1 MRVWCLP
8 LRTLKVKSCYVWWA
22 VLNSDF
28 CGKKQPGVSL
38 YPAGMLVHHRVISST
53 FTPVLIYTPG
63 WNEKFLVLSL
73 FIIFVA
79 RNPNLPVGYWRWQS
93 SPVHSAVYIT
103 VHRKTGDENVNVLRN
118 TTVLSAVHL
127 NVHSSVFFFLYSVG
141 IWRKISMIYLRYSV
155 V

>member
-1 MRVWCLP
+1 M
-8 LRTLKVKSCYVWWA
+8 
-22 VLNSDF
+22 LNSDF

-38 YPAGMLVHHRVISST
+38 YHAGMLVHHRVISST

-63 WNEKFLVLSL
+63 WKEMFLALSL

-79 RNPNLPVGYWRWQS
+79 RRGTPNLPVGYWRSQLLQDD
-93 SPVHSAVYIT
+93 SPVHGAVYIT

-118 TTVLSAVHL
+118 TTVLSAVHF

-141 IWRKISMIYLRYSV
+141 I
-155 V
+155 